1 MTFLL
6 GTQCACQAM
15 QASSLLGISL
25 SFLITLSFMTGDSY
39 SGLLVSCGF
48 VSMISFYVA
57 I

>member
-1 MTFLL
+1 M

-15 QASSLLGISL
+15 QASSLLGISF